1 MEFGPDH
8 KFVVARRFKALRRK
22 AHLSQS
28 LLAEIINICRQSVS
42 EIENRR
48 VMPHQTTWDRF
59 CDLEGKHK
67 QPRMR
72 LPTVWR

>member
-1 MEFGPDH
+1 MEFRPDH

-28 LLAEIINICRQSVS
+28 VLGWLIDICRQSVN

-48 VMPHQTTWDRF
+48 VMPHQSTWDRF

-67 QPRMR
+67 QPQMR

>member
-1 MEFGPDH
+1 MEFRPDH
-8 KFVVARRFKALRRK
+8 KFVVARRFKSLRRK

-28 LLAEIINICRQSVS
+28 VLGWLIDICRQSVN

-48 VMPHQTTWDRF
+48 VMPHQSTWDRF

-67 QPRMR
+67 QPQMR

>member
-1 MEFGPDH
+1 MEYRPDH

-22 AHLSQS
+22 ATLSQS
-28 LLAEIINICRQSVS
+28 LLGEIIGICRQSIS
-42 EIENRR
+42 EIETAK
-48 VMPHQTTWDRF
+48 VMPHESTWDRF